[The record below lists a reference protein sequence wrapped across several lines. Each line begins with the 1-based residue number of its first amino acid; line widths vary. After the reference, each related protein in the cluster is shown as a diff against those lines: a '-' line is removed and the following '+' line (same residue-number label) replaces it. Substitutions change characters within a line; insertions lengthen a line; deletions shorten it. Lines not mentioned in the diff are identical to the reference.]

1 MDREDLGD
9 LAIFLAVV
17 EERSFT
23 RAAARI
29 GRSQSALSQTIRRLE
44 GRLGVRLL
52 ARTTRSLAP
61 TAEGERLL
69 QSLRP
74 ALAGID
80 AGLSELR
87 AMREQPSGTV
97 RITAG
102 RHAVDTVLWPA
113 IVEMARLYPD
123 VTLELSVDQ
132 ALTDIVGE
140 RFDAGVRLGEQVQK
154 DMIAL
159 RIGPDVRMIVVGAPS
174 YLAAHGVP
182 GNPHDLTRHRC
193 INMRL
198 PTAGTNYAWEFERD
212 GRALNVRVDGPLV
225 LNDIALCQ
233 RAAEQGLGL
242 AILME
247 DMAQH
252 AIAEGRLVPVLGE
265 WSPPFPGY
273 HLYYPDRRHPT
284 PAFAALLAILRAQ
297 RPAMGN

>member
-1 MDREDLGD
+1 MDRDDLGD
-9 LAIFLAVV
+9 LAVFLAVA

-61 TAEGERLL
+61 TTEGEHLL

-80 AGLSELR
+80 AGLATLR
-87 AMREQPSGTV
+87 AMRSRPSGTV

-113 IVEMARLYPD
+113 IVEMALSFPD
-123 VTLELSVDQ
+123 IRLELSVDQ
-132 ALTDIVGE
+132 SLTDIVGE
-140 RFDAGVRLGEQVQK
+140 RFDAGVRLGEQVEK

-159 RIGPDVRMIVVGAPS
+159 RIGPDLRMIAVASPA
-174 YLAAHGVP
+174 YLAEHGVP
-182 GNPHDLTRHRC
+182 ENPHDLTRYRC

-198 PTAGTNYAWEFERD
+198 STAGTNYAWEFERA
-212 GRALNVRVDGPLV
+212 GRPVNVRVDGSLV
-225 LNDIALCQ
+225 FNDIDLCR
-233 RAAEQGLGL
+233 RAAEQGLGM
-242 AILME
+242 AIMME
-247 DMAQH
+247 DMARD
-252 AIAEGRLVPVLGE
+252 AIAAGRLVPVLE
-265 WSPPFPGY
+265 DWSPPFPGY

-284 PAFAALLAILRAQ
+284 PAFAALLGVLRAQ
-297 RPAMGN
+297 RAT